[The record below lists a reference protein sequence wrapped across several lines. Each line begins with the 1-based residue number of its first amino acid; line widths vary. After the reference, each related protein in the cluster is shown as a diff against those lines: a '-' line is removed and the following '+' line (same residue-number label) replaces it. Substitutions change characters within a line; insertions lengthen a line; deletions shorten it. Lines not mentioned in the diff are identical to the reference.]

1 MKFLV
6 DARLPFLDSCLSGES
21 QSLLVETA
29 LWVLVYT
36 IFANVF
42 SSFLR
47 SVSSRLPWW
56 DFAKTRGG
64 ILCGNA
70 QDDSVLLSIL
80 ALHHGTAAT
89 MMVFGQLYNDPVMW
103 RHGYLLET
111 GFEIADLL
119 ALALHMYPYRHEG
132 MKSDLKVAL
141 VFHHLPGISLAA
153 FVLEAGLHYNEHM
166 RAIGIWLLLG
176 GCASCIFSLYI
187 YSLSVETHM
196 KQMAATLIA
205 SFAFFIYCR
214 FYEFPKHSYYLIQD
228 VQSSKEFEGTII
240 LKLLYFGATALTLFN
255 VGILADLL
263 PKTIRYVKRAVDG
276 VTPLEIEAVPK
287 SREDRMKR
295 RRSSLMM
302 TMDTFKQARRRSSF
316 ETVLQ
321 VAETLVRVAEDDIIE
336 EDLAALTASVAKFNK
351 KTK

>member
-1 MKFLV
+1 
-6 DARLPFLDSCLSGES
+6 
-21 QSLLVETA
+21 
-29 LWVLVYT
+29 
-36 IFANVF
+36 
-42 SSFLR
+42 
-47 SVSSRLPWW
+47 
-56 DFAKTRGG
+56 
-64 ILCGNA
+64 
-70 QDDSVLLSIL
+70 
-80 ALHHGTAAT
+80 
-89 MMVFGQLYNDPVMW
+89 MVFGQLYDDPVMW

-132 MKSDLKVAL
+132 MKPDLKVAL

-176 GCASCIFSLYI
+176 ACASCFSGLYM

-196 KQMAATLIA
+196 KQMAAILIA
-205 SFAFFIYCR
+205 NFAFFFYCR

-302 TMDTFKQARRRSSF
+302 TMDTFKQVRRRSSF

-321 VAETLVRVAEDDIIE
+321 VAETLARVTEEDIPE